1 MVTTRQVTR
10 GVFRTM
16 RAMDRAAKQAE
27 RQRAARQQ
35 ALHRQAHLD
44 ASAAAA
50 AEYEDVLEALTGAHR
65 VSFARR
71 DWLTTAI
78 RALLPEPERRA
89 DAERAANEAL
99 AGFQPGWFT
108 RVTGREEKVRRSL
121 EDAVK
126 AGRGRD
132 EADHRARLAAVI
144 TENEGI
150 GTAQRVVERDPDAL
164 IHALEEHSALGSL
177 PFSVEGIDTMFID
190 DRVIAIVDGLDL
202 EDIPTESITLL
213 KSGKAS
219 VKPIAVGRRQE
230 IHREAI
236 CSAAV
241 RVALEFLSTLPIQE
255 VEVLMLTDILDRG
268 TGHISAEPVL
278 HLRVAVQALQ
288 ALNLARTEA
297 SALVD
302 RLGGHLEWNKR
313 DGFRAI
319 NAAALGIELAS

>member
-50 AEYEDVLEALTGAHR
+50 AEHEEVLEALTGAHR

-71 DWLTTAI
+71 DWLTTAT

-108 RVTGREEKVRRSL
+108 RVTRREEKVRRSL

-126 AGRGRD
+126 AGCDRD
-132 EADHRARLAAVI
+132 QADHRARLVAVMA
-144 TENEGI
+144 ENERI

-164 IHALEEHSALGSL
+164 IQALEEHSALGSL

-202 EDIPTESITLL
+202 EDMPTESITLL

-230 IHREAI
+230 IHRDAI

-268 TGHISAEPVL
+268 TGHIAAEPVL
-278 HLRVAVQALQ
+278 HLRVTVQALQ

-302 RLGGHLEWNKR
+302 RLGGHLEWTKR